1 MPKIYVPVKRK
12 TVLTPEN
19 KGANWWADEMKL
31 KAVTVYQATGS
42 MKETAAILGIPVNTL
57 YQWKERAGWWDE
69 VTAELQESENIKSA
83 NKVKG
88 VVDKALDLLEDR
100 VKNGDLTFDSK
111 TGRIKRIPLK
121 AKDLT
126 TISNTMI
133 DRKLI
138 LSRQTPKHNKE
149 QDKAS
154 LEGKLDKLA
163 EAFIKFASGKA
174 KDQIYQGEYNTITDV
189 QPI

>member
-1 MPKIYVPVKRK
+1 MPSIYVPVKRK
-12 TVLTPEN
+12 TVLTEKN
-19 KGANWWADEMKL
+19 KKVEWWADEMKI

-42 MKETAAILGIPVNTL
+42 LKETAAILGIPVNTI

-69 VTAELQESENIKSA
+69 VTQELHESENIKSS
-83 NKVKG
+83 NKIKG
-88 VVDKALDLLEDR
+88 VVDRALDVLEDR
-100 VKNGDLTFDSK
+100 VKNGDLAFDSK
-111 TGRIKRIPLK
+111 TGKIKRIPLK
-121 AKDLT
+121 AKDLA

-133 DRKLI
+133 DRREI
-138 LSRQTPKHNKE
+138 LKRSVPKVTKE

-174 KDQIYQGEYNTITDV
+174 KEQTYKGEYQDVTDA
-189 QPI
+189 QPV